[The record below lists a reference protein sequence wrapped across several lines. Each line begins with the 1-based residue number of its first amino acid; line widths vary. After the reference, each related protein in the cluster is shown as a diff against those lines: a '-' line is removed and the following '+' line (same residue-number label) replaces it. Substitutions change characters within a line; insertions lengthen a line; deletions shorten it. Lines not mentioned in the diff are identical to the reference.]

1 MQLLTPSFGLLFW
14 TLLAF
19 LIVFFILRK
28 FAWTPILNSLDAR
41 EKGIADSLETAD
53 RVRREMAQ
61 LQSENEA
68 LLAQARE
75 ERGAM
80 LKEAR
85 ETKDRIIAESKEQA
99 KVEANK
105 IIAEA
110 QQAIEAQKMAA
121 ITDVKNQVGKLVL
134 EVTEKV
140 LRRELSN
147 PAAQEDHIQ
156 GSGKGSKIKLIFN
169 LHHANPRLAGRVC
182 KSLLDIAKE
191 RGQLETVYA
200 RYASPAKLTTRQP

>member
-1 MQLLTPSFGLLFW
+1 MQLLTPSLGLIVW

-28 FAWTPILNSLDAR
+28 FAWAPILNSLNAR

-61 LQSENEA
+61 LQNENEA
-68 LLAQARE
+68 LLAKARE

-105 IIAEA
+105 IIVEA

-121 ITDVKNQVGKLVL
+121 ITEVKNQVGKLVI

-147 PAAQEDHIQ
+147 PAAQEAHIKEMVQ
-156 GSGKGSKIKLIFN
+156 DVKLN
-169 LHHANPRLAGRVC
+169 
-182 KSLLDIAKE
+182 
-191 RGQLETVYA
+191 
-200 RYASPAKLTTRQP
+200 

>member
-1 MQLLTPSFGLLFW
+1 MDLLNPSFGLLIW

-19 LIVFFILRK
+19 VIVFFLLRK
-28 FAWTPILNSLDAR
+28 FAWKPILSSLDQR
-41 EKGIADSLETAD
+41 ERGIADSLETAQ
-53 RVRREMAQ
+53 RVQREMAQ
-61 LQSENEA
+61 LKSENEELMA
-68 LLAQARE
+68 RTRE

-99 KVEANK
+99 KVEYSK

-110 QQAIEAQKMAA
+110 QQAIEMQKMAA
-121 ITDVKNQVGKLVL
+121 LTEVKNQVGKLVV

-147 PAAQEDHIQ
+147 PGAQEEHIKDLVQ
-156 GSGKGSKIKLIFN
+156 EVKLN
-169 LHHANPRLAGRVC
+169 
-182 KSLLDIAKE
+182 
-191 RGQLETVYA
+191 
-200 RYASPAKLTTRQP
+200 

>member
-1 MQLLTPSFGLLFW
+1 MELLTPSFGLLFW

-19 LIVFFILRK
+19 LIVFFILKK
-28 FAWTPILNSLDAR
+28 FAWAPILGALNER
-41 EKGIADSLETAD
+41 EKGIADSLETAQK
-53 RVRREMAQ
+53 VKEEMAH
-61 LQSENEA
+61 LKAENEQ

-85 ETKDRIIAESKEQA
+85 ETKDRIIAEARDQA

-105 IIAEA
+105 VIIEA
-110 QQAIEAQKMAA
+110 QQAINAQKMAA
-121 ITDVKNQVGKLVL
+121 ITEVKNQVGKMVV

-147 PAAQEDHIQ
+147 KEAQEAL
-156 GSGKGSKIKLIFN
+156 IKDLVSEVKMN
-169 LHHANPRLAGRVC
+169 
-182 KSLLDIAKE
+182 
-191 RGQLETVYA
+191 
-200 RYASPAKLTTRQP
+200 